1 MGKFMRERDWHS
13 TAVGPVEDWPQS
25 LRTSVSILLESK
37 FPMYI
42 AWGEEYVQFYNDGY
56 IPILGSAKHP
66 QALGISTRE
75 TFPEIWPVIGPMFDD
90 VRRGDAFGYEDF
102 LMSLDRNGYLE
113 ECYFTFSYSDPRRD
127 VPGGRHYGHDH
138 RNHGAYCR

>member
-1 MGKFMRERDWHS
+1 MVGEGSKISTDANCLSGGGTMGRFMRERNWDA
-13 TAVGPVEDWPQS
+13 TPVGPVESWPQS

-56 IPILGSAKHP
+56 LPILGSTKHP

-75 TFPEIWPVIGPMFDD
+75 TFPEIWPVIGPMF
-90 VRRGDAFGYEDF
+90 E
-102 LMSLDRNGYLE
+102 
-113 ECYFTFSYSDPRRD
+113 
-127 VPGGRHYGHDH
+127 
-138 RNHGAYCR
+138 